1 LLVYRQFILSKVLV
15 IITCIGVRLA
25 ISLALRSEECGVFF
39 ILALLIV
46 VGNALVLLRTA
57 TMPSVNNKAS
67 FPTKDNN
74 DSHQNAKH
82 D

>member
-1 LLVYRQFILSKVLV
+1 MWS
-15 IITCIGVRLA
+15 
-25 ISLALRSEECGVFF
+25 VFF

-74 DSHQNAKH
+74 DSPQNTQH